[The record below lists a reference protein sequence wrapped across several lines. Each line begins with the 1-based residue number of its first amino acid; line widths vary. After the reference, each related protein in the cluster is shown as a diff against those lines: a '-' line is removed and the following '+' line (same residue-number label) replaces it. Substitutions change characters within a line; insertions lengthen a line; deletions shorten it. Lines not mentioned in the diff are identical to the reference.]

1 MRLAM
6 IGLTVGLFV
15 LAYGA
20 TEPLRQAVAIL
31 AAYL

>member
-1 MRLAM
+1 MLGIA
-6 IGLTVGLFV
+6 VGLFA

-31 AAYL
+31 LGHL

>member
-1 MRLAM
+1 MLGLA
-6 IGLTVGLFV
+6 IGVLL